1 MKPHS
6 SAHIQVSA
14 NAVTSVA
21 VGAAIYSSIRKLTS
35 DKTLRLYRNKPE
47 DREH

>member
-1 MKPHS
+1 MKPRF
-6 SAHIQVSA
+6 SAHIQAFA
-14 NAVTSVA
+14 NALISVA